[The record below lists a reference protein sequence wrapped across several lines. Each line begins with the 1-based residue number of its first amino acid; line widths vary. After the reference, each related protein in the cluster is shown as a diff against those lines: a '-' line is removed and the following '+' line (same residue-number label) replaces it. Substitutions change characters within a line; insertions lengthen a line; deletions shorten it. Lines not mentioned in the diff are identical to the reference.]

1 MEAFK
6 ENKKAKAS
14 VILFL
19 IATAI
24 VLIAGGVISGAVGL
38 LIIAIAWA
46 VIAVQFA
53 LWIHRQLHP
62 EEYLSDERREEAE
75 VGTEKPAKKS
85 DIEYTQEQIQKTVEG
100 VKKVVQPIH
109 DVISAH
115 TDPVEDIEN
124 ASINAASY
132 AGLTDEE
139 NKRLAELS
147 DKLQKNLV
155 KNPSI
160 TLQEGEYCHFE
171 APARAIETKTVIT
184 GSSHSGNSFSI
195 NLGHGMRVGDYSG
208 GSSINRQNVVNE
220 YPGTFYMTNKHFVLN
235 TVKCGFDIPMAKVSN
250 LEFLNDGMIIY
261 SAGKAHMVAFSNPDK
276 LKKIIA
282 MLNEC
287 EILSRKAG
295 ISPET
300 QGATSKVTDEKNVP
314 KLLREYKSLYEDG
327 VITKEEFEEKKK
339 QLLNK

>member
-1 MEAFK
+1 MEALK
-6 ENKKAKAS
+6 ENKKAKTS

-46 VIAVQFA
+46 VIAVQFV
-53 LWIHRQLHP
+53 LWIKRVLHP
-62 EEYLSDERREEAE
+62 EENNVQDAPDDSTTNQVEKSADVEAPVAEES
-75 VGTEKPAKKS
+75 TS
-85 DIEYTQEQIQKTVEG
+85 T
-100 VKKVVQPIH
+100 KVTAGY
-109 DVISAH
+109 S
-115 TDPVEDIEN
+115 
-124 ASINAASY
+124 
-132 AGLTDEE
+132 GLTQEE
-139 NKRLAELS
+139 NKRLAELNE
-147 DKLQKNLV
+147 KLQKNLV

-171 APARAIETKTVIT
+171 TPARAIETKTVTT

-208 GSSINRQNVVNE
+208 GSTINRQNVVNE

-235 TVKCGFDIPMAKVSN
+235 TVKCGFDIPMTKVSN
-250 LEFLNDGMIIY
+250 LEFLNDGIIIY

-295 ISPET
+295 INP
-300 QGATSKVTDEKNVP
+300 ATEKSEAAKPAEKDIP
-314 KLLREYKSLYEDG
+314 KLLREYQGLLKDG
-327 VITKEEFEEKKK
+327 VITQEEFEEKKR
-339 QLLNK
+339 QLLK